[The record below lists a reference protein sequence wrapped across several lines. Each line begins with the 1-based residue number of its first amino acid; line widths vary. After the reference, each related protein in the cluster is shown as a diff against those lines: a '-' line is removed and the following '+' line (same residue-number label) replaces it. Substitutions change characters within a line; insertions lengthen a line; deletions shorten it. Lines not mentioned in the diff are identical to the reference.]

1 MSLDMPPPYTFS
13 TSHSFHDGTDVSPGT
28 QPVWEDVWKFD
39 TSPSDERHGHDHRG
53 DSASSSFEGE
63 SASETEDDE
72 HEPDIDGLELLET
85 LGTGTFGRVYL
96 ARLNPSPTAP
106 PRSPNPSHANLISS
120 SSSHDPHPHGHRRR
134 SSAQPQFFA
143 LKILAKATVLKLKQL
158 EHVLNESSILHAIS
172 SPSPSHAPSH
182 TPTPGHPFLTTL
194 HSSFQTRTSL
204 FMLLEFVPGG
214 ELFTHL
220 RRAGHFPTP
229 VAQFYAAEIVLALEF
244 LHACGIVYRD
254 LKPENILLAETG
266 HIKITDFGFAK
277 HLSSS
282 SSTGGTGGSGRTWT
296 LCGTPEYLAPEI
308 IRSLGHGEGVDW
320 WALGILTYE
329 MLVGYPPFYAD
340 NPFGIYEKIIEGRVR
355 FPSSSSSAQVDA
367 TSRSFILALLTPD
380 LSRRLGTL
388 SHGSLDVRRHP
399 FFSALDW
406 DAVEQCRVRP
416 PIVPVV
422 RGEGDRSNFEVY
434 EEVGGE
440 RERLM
445 REIRGEVCEGGVGE
459 DEFGGVFVGF

>member
-1 MSLDMPPPYTFS
+1 MSLDMPPPYSF
-13 TSHSFHDGTDVSPGT
+13 SHSCDAGIHDGTDVSPGT

-39 TSPSDERHGHDHRG
+39 TSGGHGHGG
-53 DSASSSFEGE
+53 DSRFEGE
-63 SASETEDDE
+63 SASESGIDDE

-106 PRSPNPSHANLISS
+106 PRSPNPSHSNLIP
-120 SSSHDPHPHGHRRR
+120 HDPHRRR

-158 EHVLNESSILHAIS
+158 EHVLNESQILHAIS
-172 SPSPSHAPSH
+172 PSHSPHHAH
-182 TPTPGHPFLTTL
+182 GGHPFLTSL

-204 FMLLEFVPGG
+204 FMLLEFIPGG

-244 LHACGIVYRD
+244 LHAHSIVYRD

-266 HIKITDFGFAK
+266 HIKLTDFGFAK
-277 HLSSS
+277 HLSSP
-282 SSTGGTGGSGRTWT
+282 STGGRGRTWT

-355 FPSSSSSAQVDA
+355 FPTSSSSSSSSSTPHIEAP
-367 TSRSFILALLTPD
+367 SRSFILSLLTPD

-388 SHGSLDVRRHP
+388 SHGSLDVRRHA

-406 DAVEQCRVRP
+406 DALEHCQVRP

-445 REIRGEVCEGGVGE
+445 GEIRGEVCEGGVGE
-459 DEFGGVFVGF
+459 DEFGGVFEGF